1 MTIALD
7 RAARISAEARQVQV
21 GKTLLAL
28 LAGVLYG
35 IGWLA
40 GWVVTLLGV
49 VFSALGRGL
58 VWIGVA
64 VKLGF
69 NDARAGRRSDGAA

>member
-7 RAARISAEARQVQV
+7 RAARVSAEAKQVQI
-21 GKTLLAL
+21 GKALLAM

-35 IGWLA
+35 VGWLA
-40 GWVVTLLGV
+40 GWVVTLLIV
-49 VFSALGRGL
+49 AFSALGRGL
-58 VWIGVA
+58 VWIGMA

-69 NDARAGRRSDGAA
+69 TDARADGRRDGAA

>member
-7 RAARISAEARQVQV
+7 RAARVSAEARQVQV
-21 GKTLLAL
+21 GKVLLAA

-35 IGWLA
+35 VGWLA
-40 GWVVTLLGV
+40 GWVVTLLGAL
-49 VFSALGRGL
+49 FSVLGRGL
-58 VWIGVA
+58 VWVGVA

-69 NDARAGRRSDGAA
+69 TDARAGGRRDGAA

>member
-1 MTIALD
+1 MTLALD
-7 RAARISAEARQVQV
+7 RAARVSAEAREVQI
-21 GKTLLAL
+21 GTTLLAV

-35 IGWLA
+35 VGWLA

-58 VWIGVA
+58 VWVGVA

-69 NDARAGRRSDGAA
+69 TDARAGRRRDGAA